1 MCSRTEATLTAPR
14 APSICYTSRQQMLCC
29 RMQATLT
36 DPSKFSICHTSRLF
50 ICYNS
55 RQQMVCC
62 RTEAALTAPSHTCRQ
77 SMMCSRKESA
87 TITRLQSWASHGL
100 PPSHLSQEQR
110 QLSTLIHG
118 ALSAQTF
125 PQYKKAPVS
134 ILHRCSLG
142 GLKGDY
148 RYSPGY
154 SEVLK
159 TGYSEVLKT
168 NRMYRPW
175 YQFAIGYIPVWPA
188 STERGLYA
196 NLGTSRY
203 WKPTKRTNLD
213 TSLLWGTYPWSLL
226 QQTGLYAS
234 LGTSRYWN
242 VETLVSV
249 CYQVHTQVACFNTM
263 GTIYTLTWVLQG
275 IEIQQNVQTLIPFR
289 SQVQRS
295 ASTEWGLYSNMG
307 TSRYWKP
314 TACTDLDTS
323 SLPGTYG
330 YFKALKANS
339 MYRPWYQFTTGY
351 VWVLQGTESQQHV
364 QTSMPVRW
372 RTGRMP
378 LGTRNR
384 LPLLGGMKGRSFP
397 VSCKGI
403 KTTSRLQSALFL
415 SFFAVDEPMSQNWSL
430 YRHPHPSF
438 VFFSFSISRMHQT
451 LHPTINCL
459 YQRKLPECAAI
470 ITKTFMTFSAS
481 PTPPPPE
488 KEGKKAGV

>member
-14 APSICYTSRQQMLCC
+14 APSIWYTSRQQMLCC

-55 RQQMVCC
+55 RQQMVCR
-62 RTEAALTAPSHTCRQ
+62 RTEAALTAPSTSSICRTCRQ

-142 GLKGDY
+142 GQKGNY

-263 GTIYTLTWVLQG
+263 GTIFT
-275 IEIQQNVQTLIPFR
+275 
-289 SQVQRS
+289 
-295 ASTEWGLYSNMG
+295 NMG
-307 TSRYWKP
+307 TSRYWNS
-314 TACTDLDTS
+314 TECTDLDTIL
-323 SLPGTYG
+323 LPCTAVC
-330 YFKALKANS
+330 FNR
-339 MYRPWYQFTTGY
+339 M
-351 VWVLQGTESQQHV
+351 
-364 QTSMPVRW
+364 
-372 RTGRMP
+372 RT
-378 LGTRNR
+378 
-384 LPLLGGMKGRSFP
+384 
-397 VSCKGI
+397 I
-403 KTTSRLQSALFL
+403 Q
-415 SFFAVDEPMSQNWSL
+415 
-430 YRHPHPSF
+430 
-438 VFFSFSISRMHQT
+438 
-451 LHPTINCL
+451 
-459 YQRKLPECAAI
+459 
-470 ITKTFMTFSAS
+470 
-481 PTPPPPE
+481 
-488 KEGKKAGV
+488 